1 MTSKRDVLECSVSN
15 FTKFGSKRFTMDEL
29 ASELGISK
37 KTIYKYFDSK
47 EALVVASVQ
56 YLIDDYNQTLEAM
69 LRGQDDPIARIII
82 MYEKA
87 FERLKYFKPSFIFGL
102 RKYYPA
108 ANKVFDDFRDDF
120 VRVRVYNLLKEAQ
133 ESGILMA
140 GVNLNLFCDLYFK
153 RFEEIAFTNNNLFDI
168 YPSNTLLNHTII
180 YSLRGITKPS
190 YVFPLVE

>member
-102 RKYYPA
+102 RKYYPT

-190 YVFPLVE
+190 YVFPLAE

>member
-47 EALVVASVQ
+47 EALVIASVQ

-102 RKYYPA
+102 RKYYPT

-190 YVFPLVE
+190 YVFPLAE

>member
-1 MTSKRDVLECSVSN
+1 
-15 FTKFGSKRFTMDEL
+15 MDEL

-47 EALVVASVQ
+47 EALVIASVQ

-102 RKYYPA
+102 RKYYPT

-190 YVFPLVE
+190 YVFPLAE